1 MNIRWSRSAA
11 RVTRV
16 QAGALVLADAP
27 GTSSKQS
34 GSLAGYL
41 WSENISMRK
50 AWRRNRQDVQQRMF
64 AITMAR
70 IEFFCPLGQNIRI

>member
-1 MNIRWSRSAA
+1 
-11 RVTRV
+11 
-16 QAGALVLADAP
+16 
-27 GTSSKQS
+27 
-34 GSLAGYL
+34 LAGYL

-50 AWRRNRQDVQQRMF
+50 AWHRNRQDVQQRMF

>member
-1 MNIRWSRSAA
+1 MNIRWSRFAA

-16 QAGALVLADAP
+16 QSGALDLADAQ
-27 GTSSKQS
+27 GTSSNQP
-34 GSLAGYL
+34 GSFAGYL
-41 WSENISMRK
+41 WSENISMHK
-50 AWRRNRQDVQQRMF
+50 EWRRNRQGVQQRMF